1 MNLKD
6 LYIDFF
12 VGKGH
17 KQIPSSPVVPEN
29 DPSVLFNTAGMQP
42 LIPYLKGC
50 YSLCCYCA
58 KGVVI
63 PWSTSIKVKQI

>member
-1 MNLKD
+1 MKIKD

-12 VGKGH
+12 VSKGH

-42 LIPYLKGC
+42 LIPYLMGEPHP
-50 YSLCCYCA
+50 YGTRLCAVSYTHLTL
-58 KGVVI
+58 
-63 PWSTSIKVKQI
+63 PTTSRV